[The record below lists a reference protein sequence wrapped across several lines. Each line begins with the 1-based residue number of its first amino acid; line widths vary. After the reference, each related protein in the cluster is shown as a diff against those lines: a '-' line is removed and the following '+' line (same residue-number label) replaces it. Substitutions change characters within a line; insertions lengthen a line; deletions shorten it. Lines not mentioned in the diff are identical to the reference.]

1 MKAVQCRVGGGLEI
15 NDVEVPA
22 PGPGQ
27 VLVKVAGA
35 GLCHSDC
42 MIMHSGAAVYSG
54 GTGFTIGHE
63 TAGFVA
69 AVGEGVRSVS
79 AGQPVVVHAEYGCGQ
94 CPTCL
99 TGNERYC
106 PVIKPAG
113 GAGLGFD
120 GGLAEHIVAPARAIV
135 PLPDGV
141 DPIDAGPLDD
151 AGLTPYHA
159 IRTSMPWL
167 EVGSVA
173 TVIGIGGLGH
183 LAIQILRA
191 VSPVTIV
198 AVEKDPGRRQFALD
212 LGADLALDPEDDAA
226 AQITSLSAR
235 KGNHDGSSLVLDL
248 VGADATLA
256 LGAASAARQGKLVCV
271 GAALGSIPFG
281 LIHTPWECTLTSTYS
296 GEAWELAQLVQ
307 LTAAG
312 KLHVSA
318 QHITLD
324 EVPEAYERLDRGEHG
339 TGRLIAVP

>member
-1 MKAVQCRVGGGLEI
+1 MKAVQCRVEGGLVVH
-15 NDVEVPA
+15 DVDVPT

-42 MIMHSGAAVYSG
+42 MIMHSGPATYG
-54 GTGFTIGHE
+54 GGKGFTIGHE
-63 TAGFVA
+63 TAGWVE
-69 AVGEGVRSVS
+69 AVGVGVTNVS
-79 AGQPVVVHAEYGCGQ
+79 LGQPVVVHAEYGCGQ
-94 CPTCL
+94 CPTCM

-120 GGLAEHIVAPARAIV
+120 GGLAELIVAPARAIV
-135 PLPDGV
+135 ALPEPL
-141 DPIDAGPLDD
+141 DPVDAGPLDD

-167 EVGSVA
+167 EAGTVT

-183 LAIQILRA
+183 LALQILRA
-191 VSPVTIV
+191 LSSTTIV
-198 AVEKDPGRRQFALD
+198 AVEKDPGRRAFALE

-226 AQITSLSAR
+226 GQIKSLSAQ

-256 LGAASAARQGKLVCV
+256 LGAASAGRQGKLVCV

-281 LIHTPWECTLTSTYS
+281 LIYTPWECTLTSTYS
-296 GEAWELAQLVQ
+296 GEAWELEQL
-307 LTAAG
+307 LRLAAAG
-312 KLHVSA
+312 KVVVSST
-318 QHITLD
+318 HITLD
-324 EVPEAYERLDRGEHG
+324 DVPEAYERLDRGEHG
-339 TGRLIAVP
+339 EGRLIAIP

>member
-1 MKAVQCRVGGGLEI
+1 MKAVQALGGGGLEVR
-15 NDVEVPA
+15 DVPVPA

-42 MIMHSGAAVYSG
+42 MISKVPGSYRPD
-54 GTGFTIGHE
+54 GTPFTIGHE
-63 TAGFVA
+63 TAGWVEA
-69 AVGEGVRSVS
+69 LGDGVHKVG

-94 CPTCL
+94 CPTCM

-113 GAGLGFD
+113 GAGLGLD
-120 GGLAEHIVAPARAIV
+120 GGLAEYIVAPARAIV
-135 PLPDGV
+135 ALPDGL
-141 DPIDAGPLDD
+141 DPVDAGPLDD

-167 EVGSVA
+167 EVGTVT

-183 LAIQILRA
+183 LALQILRA
-191 VSPVTIV
+191 VSPTTIV
-198 AVEKDPGRRQFALD
+198 AVEQDPQRRAFALE
-212 LGADLALDPEDDAA
+212 LGADVALDPEDDAA
-226 AQITSLSAR
+226 AQIKALAAT
-235 KGNHDGSSLVLDL
+235 KGNHDGASLVLDL

-256 LGAASAARQGKLVCV
+256 LGAASAGRHGRLVCV

-296 GEAWELAQLVQ
+296 GEAWELEQLVQ
-307 LTAAG
+307 LAAAG
-312 KLHVSA
+312 RVVVSA
-318 QHITLD
+318 NHITLD

-339 TGRLIAVP
+339 SGRLIAVP